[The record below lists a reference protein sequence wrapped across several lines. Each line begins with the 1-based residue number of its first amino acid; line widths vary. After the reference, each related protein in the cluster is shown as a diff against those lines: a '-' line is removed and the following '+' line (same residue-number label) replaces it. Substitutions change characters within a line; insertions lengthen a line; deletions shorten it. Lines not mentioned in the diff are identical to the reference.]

1 MKVRKACH
9 LLILSSLLFLF
20 VLQSLSLVTGKE
32 ESFSD
37 PENDVYRFNAS
48 TMAYEK
54 GDYLDNIDIINTAI
68 NDQYGNVT
76 FATNFTGADI
86 SCVIYLYANYDP
98 KNVTHEYGIMADN
111 LTGLYD
117 VFLIHFIPIG
127 GPFYTT
133 EFWDGADWSFNELSA
148 TSIGSVS
155 GNFFEGTVPLSAW
168 IVPDN
173 VTWYAVST
181 AGNLLEDAYIYTD
194 FAPEK
199 YNPYRGDSSDTIPSY
214 DLLIIAGTII
224 GVSFFI
230 LKRLMKKLYKIK

>member
-37 PENDVYRFNAS
+37 PENDVYRFNTS

-54 GDYLDNIDIINTAI
+54 GNYSDNIDIINTAI

-76 FATNFTGADI
+76 FAAEFTGADI
-86 SCVIYLYANYDP
+86 LCTIYLYTNYDP
-98 KNVTHEYGIMADN
+98 KNVTHEYGIFAQN

-117 VFLIHFIPIG
+117 VFFIHYIPIG
-127 GPFYTT
+127 GPFYTIEYWT
-133 EFWDGADWSFNELSA
+133 GAGWSSNVLSA
-148 TSIGSVS
+148 TSIGSIS
-155 GNFFEGTVPLSAW
+155 SNFIEGTVPLPAW
-168 IVPDN
+168 TVPEN
-173 VTWYAVST
+173 VTWYVASA
-181 AGNLLEDAYIYTD
+181 AGDILEDAYIYAD
-194 FAPEK
+194 FAPEE
-199 YNPYRGDSSDTIPSY
+199 YNPYKKDSKDTILSY

-230 LKRLMKKLYKIK
+230 LKRLMKKLNKIK

>member
-1 MKVRKACH
+1 MKVRKTCH

-20 VLQSLSLVTGKE
+20 GLQSLSLVTGKE

-37 PENDVYRFNAS
+37 PENDVYRFNTS

-54 GDYLDNIDIINTAI
+54 GDYRDNIDIINTAI

-76 FATNFTGADI
+76 FATEFTG
-86 SCVIYLYANYDP
+86 SCLVYLYANYDP
-98 KNVTHEYGIMADN
+98 KNVTHEYGISADN
-111 LTGLYD
+111 FTGFYD
-117 VFLIHFIPIG
+117 VFFIHFIPIG

-133 EFWDGADWSFNELSA
+133 EFWTGIGWAANELSA
-148 TSIGSVS
+148 ISIGNVS
-155 GNFFEGTVPLSAW
+155 GNFIEGTVPLSAW
-168 IVPDN
+168 TVPEN

-181 AGNLLEDAYIYTD
+181 AGNLLEDAYIYAD

-199 YNPYRGDSSDTIPSY
+199 YNPYKKDSKDTIPSY

-230 LKRLMKKLYKIK
+230 LKRLMKKLNLIK